1 MSAVIP
7 NARTSDPAAF
17 GRVAVLLGGTSS
29 EREVSLNSGSNV
41 LDALRARGVDAQP
54 VDGIPAL
61 AQALVENA
69 SIASSTCCTAI
80 TAAAKTA
87 SCKA

>member
-1 MSAVIP
+1 MSALVG

-29 EREVSLNSGSNV
+29 EREVSLNSGGNV

-61 AQALVENA
+61 ARHWSRSS
-69 SIASSTCCTAI
+69 SIACSTCCTDI

-87 SCKA
+87 SCRA

>member
-1 MSAVIP
+1 MSAVIA
-7 NARTSDPAAF
+7 NARTSDPAIF

-41 LDALRARGVDAQP
+41 LEALRARGVDAQP
-54 VDGIPAL
+54 VDGIAHWPRRWSRSSL
-61 AQALVENA
+61 
-69 SIASSTCCTAI
+69 IACSMCCTAI

-87 SCKA
+87 SCRA